1 MMSGI
6 LSLIAVRLGA
16 FFRRWLSCSV
26 VFGFSE
32 LMIMRQPFGLGS
44 RSCNCHGSRGGREG
58 IPASDC
64 TKEEA
69 ERIMK
74 RRSLFRSARERTL
87 RSFSEVALTMQVE
100 PSGSSASLAV
110 MSPERRSARERD

>member
-1 MMSGI
+1 
-6 LSLIAVRLGA
+6 
-16 FFRRWLSCSV
+16 
-26 VFGFSE
+26 
-32 LMIMRQPFGLGS
+32 MRPPFGLGS

-74 RRSLFRSARERTL
+74 RRSLLRRARERIL
-87 RSFSEVALTMQVE
+87 RSFNEVALTMQVE
-100 PSGSSASLAV
+100 PFGSLASLV
-110 MSPERRSARERD
+110 EMSPERRSGRERD